1 MSFSTYEA
9 SLANGQPVELYEFR
23 YGPGAGDIIRLTSA
37 DEDITVG
44 TDTYTSISIE
54 RDSFSE
60 DGDPDDGDTLNLV
73 LPHDSPLADLYRV
86 QPPETTVTAKIRA
99 MHRHDPAQQITAV
112 WSGRVVGVAWEYPEM
127 KVGCERIS
135 TSLKRTG
142 VRARYQRQCRH
153 VHYGSGCRLNRVD
166 WEASGEV
173 LAMPTVTQLQV
184 AEAAGFA
191 DGYFT
196 GGFIDVD
203 GTMRLIIGHAGDLL
217 TLSRQLLGLSVGD
230 TVKAYPGCDRSAATC
245 DAKFA
250 NIDNYGGFDFIP
262 GKGPFEGSSL
272 V

>member
-1 MSFSTYEA
+1 MSFSDYET
-9 SLANGQPVELYEFR
+9 SRANGQPVELYEFR
-23 YGPGAGDIIRLTSA
+23 YGDAPADIIRLTSA
-37 DEDITVG
+37 DEDIIVG
-44 TDTYTSISIE
+44 ADTYAAIAIE
-54 RDSFSE
+54 RDGFSE
-60 DGDPDDGDTLNLV
+60 DGDPDDSATLSLT
-73 LPHDSPLADLYRV
+73 LPHANALADLYRI
-86 QPPETTVTAKIRA
+86 QPPEKTVTVKLRV
-99 MHRHDPAQQITAV
+99 MHRNDPAQQITAL

-127 KVGCERIS
+127 TVALERIS

-153 VHYGSGCRLNRVD
+153 VHYGAGCRLNRVD
-166 WEASGEV
+166 FETTGEV
-173 LAMPTVTQLQV
+173 LAMPSTTQVQV

-196 GGFIDVD
+196 GGFIDVA
-203 GTMRLIIGHAGDLL
+203 GALRLIIGHAGDLL
-217 TLSRQLLGLSVGD
+217 TINRQLDDLAVGA

-250 NIDNYGGFDFIP
+250 NVDNYGGFDFIP